1 MNLSVKSVTQTKQKI
16 KVNLREHQDDTLELV
31 ITTGDTISNRLP
43 DYEAPFATYELIVSP
58 GDEIEIVPKSA
69 VLYIQVSNISMSK
82 NYNCNFGLAAGNTGK
97 NSTKIRLL
105 PLRY

>member
-1 MNLSVKSVTQTKQKI
+1 MKISVESVTQTKQKI

-43 DYEAPFATYELIVSP
+43 DYEAPFAIYELIVSP

-69 VLYIQVSNISMSK
+69 VLYIQVNPIFEIS
-82 NYNCNFGLAAGNTGK
+82 T
-97 NSTKIRLL
+97 
-105 PLRY
+105 

>member
-1 MNLSVKSVTQTKQKI
+1 MQHSLCWIAYVELSVKSVTQTKQKI

-69 VLYIQVSNISMSK
+69 VLYIQVLHLYFRQQQLIS
-82 NYNCNFGLAAGNTGK
+82 
-97 NSTKIRLL
+97 I
-105 PLRY
+105 